1 MEEATEFAIM
11 LRRLDAVER
20 NQTDLAASHTRLV
33 DMVEGMGKTFTDQQV
48 GQIRA
53 AFREEVADAGLRL
66 DDGELQVEA
75 RRDFMFLRSLR
86 RGAQGTAAKIG
97 WLVIAAICG
106 AVFWLVT
113 SGLNAWRGMP

>member
-1 MEEATEFAIM
+1 MEEGEIAVI

-33 DMVEGMGKTFTDQQV
+33 EMVETIGKTFTDQQV
-48 GQIRA
+48 SQIRA
-53 AFREEVADAGLRL
+53 AFREEIADAGLRL
-66 DDGELQVEA
+66 DDGDQQDEA